1 METAVT
7 DPELY
12 VTGCFLVK
20 SADVSARILY

>member
-12 VTGCFLVK
+12 VTGCLLAKFE
-20 SADVSARILY
+20 DVSARILN